1 MRRLAVSSALLIAA
15 QVTLQTPAVSATA
28 RPGACPSLETRP
40 ANASDQKPAFLG
52 QTRACEVKSN
62 VAFDVIVLAKGLAHP
77 WAVEP
82 LADGVVLITEKE
94 GRLRIVSGK
103 GELGAP
109 ISGVPKVD
117 ARGQGGLLDIALS
130 PEFETDR
137 TLYLS
142 FSEPREGGNG
152 TSVARAVLSS
162 DRRALEQVQVIFR
175 VLPTYDGTMHYGS
188 RLVFGPDGMLYVTTG
203 ERSVTEMRKHAQ
215 QLDGHL
221 GKVVR
226 IQPDGKAPK
235 DNPFLTK
242 PDALPEIWTLG
253 HRNVQAAAI
262 DPKGRLWVVE
272 HGTRGGDELNLLVR
286 GANYG
291 WPVVAYG
298 NEYSGRPISGS
309 VPDRPGYQQPS
320 YYWDPVIAPS
330 GAQFYTGDAFPAWKD
345 SLFVGSLK
353 ERRLVRLV
361 VEGDRVRGEEHLLT
375 DRGQRVRDVRQGPY
389 GALYIVTDES
399 SGELWKIVPRR

>member
-1 MRRLAVSSALLIAA
+1 MRFKSILGVGVFAVGVVALAA
-15 QVTLQTPAVSATA
+15 QQASV
-28 RPGACPSLETRP
+28 ETRP
-40 ANASDQKPAFLG
+40 PNAPAQKPAFPG
-52 QTRACEVKSN
+52 QTRAPEQKSN
-62 VAFDVIVLAKGLAHP
+62 VAYELVTVAEGLVNP
-77 WAVEP
+77 WAIAFLPEGKMLV
-82 LADGVVLITEKE
+82 TEKP
-94 GRLRIVSGK
+94 GRLRVVTPDGK
-103 GELGAP
+103 LSEPVADP
-109 ISGVPKVD
+109 PPQD

-130 PEFETDR
+130 PEFESDR

-142 FSEPREGGNG
+142 FSELREGGNG

-162 DRRALEQVQVIFR
+162 DRRTLEQVRVIFR

-203 ERSVTEMRKHAQ
+203 ERSVTEMRKYAQ
-215 QLDGHL
+215 QLDSHL
-221 GKVVR
+221 GKVLR

-235 DNPFLTK
+235 DNPFVTK
-242 PDALPEIWTLG
+242 PDALPEVWTLG

-272 HGTRGGDELNLLVR
+272 HGTRGGDEVNLIVK

-291 WPVVAYG
+291 GPVVAYG

-330 GAQFYTGDAFPAWKD
+330 GAQFYTGEAFPAWKD
-345 SLFVGSLK
+345 SLFVGALK

-361 VEGDRVRGEEHLLT
+361 VEGDRVRGEEHLLA
-375 DRGQRVRDVRQGPY
+375 DRGQRVRDVRQGPD
-389 GALYIVTDES
+389 GALYVVTDES
-399 SGELWKIVPRR
+399 NGELWKIVPKR